1 MTKPTNKILKTFQ
14 LFLLLF
20 AAAFS
25 CTDSNAQPHQ
35 ADNVNNKGQ
44 YEAVMKQRLD
54 SLKHAVPKE
63 HAHHDSLVS
72 VLYEEYEQQYLN
84 LGGRGK
90 WKEAL
95 PIALACE
102 AIFIGNLLPKEEAD
116 LIYNIGYIYDKDGQY
131 WQGIDYFHRSVAR
144 YEALQET
151 GEQDVRNDIA
161 LAYNNIGV
169 AHAETGFFTQRK
181 ESYLKAKEIWESL
194 DDVDKSNLISL
205 YGNLLQLYRQYG
217 DKQAAE
223 ELITAINL
231 NFDQWIA
238 EDGFANRQKGV
249 ETARPKPFYHVEK
262 HRLNIL
268 YTDLI
273 SDKDGGIAHLDSLHT
288 HFKDMHVDDQKRFSA
303 YLLTAISHA
312 AAPLVDYDDPEERK
326 QKKQYLDLGMRESI
340 RLGDRYNQM
349 IFHSRLVSYYL
360 EAEQDRKKALSHLDQ
375 AIGIGHE
382 MDIREFNLINL
393 YLKKGDVLQQSERF
407 PEAEK
412 LVLKSMSILLDQT
425 ITDPTVVQLGDFEQ
439 RNDIYYVNAL
449 KQTASLY
456 KNEYERSNAPAH
468 GQLAQH
474 FYNLAANLFHIYYQK
489 GAYNP
494 WLNTTNTA
502 INEGLLS
509 LHLEGGTADEISLI
523 NLMENNRS
531 QHLAKEFEA
540 KHQRFLHI
548 PDSLL
553 TQRNLLQI
561 EMVGYEQAGKH
572 TEKEYEVLQT
582 ALMDVE
588 AKIQQADGRHFSFF
602 GGTFDIREVQ
612 SELQEQEYIVRYVVA
627 EENLYAYTL
636 HKDEISILKLGNKDT
651 LLSLTEQYYETI
663 KNKHH
668 DYVGQAIELYAVL
681 IEPLKLP
688 LDSLKNL
695 VIIPDNKL
703 NYLPFETLIHSE
715 SKRPLVTM
723 CPISYSHGL
732 RLWLLQRKA
741 VSSAKGKQY
750 FAAFAPQYSSEY
762 MLSFADNQPVNRNR
776 LQDITGATHEAVQL
790 AQRFGGNLYR
800 GIKASKHDFLQ
811 QATAYKIYHFAMHA
825 LLDESNHLHS
835 SLVFQDEEHL
845 YYHELYGLH
854 FPAELVVLS
863 ACNTGM
869 GNLENGEGLMSLS
882 RALTYAGVRSSV
894 YSLWEVPDEE
904 TAEIMLSFYEHL
916 KAGHSKVESLTLAKR
931 DFLANNPMKS
941 HPFFWAGF
949 VVNGNTEPL
958 DDKGALHWY
967 LWPTVG
973 GLALIVLLFLLRR
986 RNYRPRIL
994 QSSQVDVN

>member
-1 MTKPTNKILKTFQ
+1 MAKSTNKILKTFQ
-14 LFLLLF
+14 LFILLF
-20 AAAFS
+20 AAALS
-25 CTDSNAQPHQ
+25 CTDGNAQISQ
-35 ADNVNNKGQ
+35 TNEVNNKGL
-44 YEAVMKQRLD
+44 YETVMKQRLD
-54 SLKHAVPKE
+54 SLKHVVPKE
-63 HAHHDSLVS
+63 HTHHDSLVS

-84 LGGRGK
+84 LGSKGQ
-90 WKEAL
+90 WNEAL

-102 AIFIGNLLPKEEAD
+102 AIFIGHLRPKEEAD
-116 LIYNIGYIYDKDGQY
+116 LIYNIGYIYDKCEQY
-131 WQGIDYFHRSVAR
+131 VQGIDYFHRAIAS
-144 YEALQET
+144 YEDIHDTE
-151 GEQDVRNDIA
+151 EQDVRNDIA

-205 YGNLLQLYRQYG
+205 YGNLLRLYRQYG

-223 ELITAINL
+223 ELIMAVNS

-238 EDGFANRQKGV
+238 EGSFRQDKTGIR
-249 ETARPKPFYHVEK
+249 ESRPDAFYQFEK

-273 SDKDGGIAHLDSLHT
+273 SDKAGGLTHLDSLYT
-288 HFKDMHVDDQKRFSA
+288 HFKNMHVDDQKRFSA

-312 AAPLVDYDDPEERK
+312 AAPLVDYDDPKERK
-326 QKKQYLDLGMRESI
+326 QKKQYLDLGMQESI

-382 MDIREFNLINL
+382 MDIREFNLLNL
-393 YLKKGDVLQQSERF
+393 YLKKGDVLQQSGRF
-407 PEAEK
+407 HEAEK
-412 LVLKSMSILLDQT
+412 LVLKSMSILLDRS

-456 KNEYERSNAPAH
+456 KNEYERSHTPAH

-494 WLNTTNTA
+494 WLNMTNAA

-509 LHLEGGTADEISLI
+509 LHLEGDGADEISLV

-531 QHLAKEFEA
+531 QYLAKEFQA
-540 KHQRFLHI
+540 KYQRFLDI
-548 PDSLL
+548 PDSLF
-553 TQRNLLQI
+553 TERNLLQI
-561 EMVGYEQAGKH
+561 EMAGYERAGKH
-572 TEKEYEVLQT
+572 TEKEHEMLRT

-588 AKIQQADGRHFSFF
+588 AKIQQADDRHFSFF
-602 GGTFDIREVQ
+602 ESTFDIKEVQ

-636 HKDEISILKLGNKDT
+636 HKDEISILKLGNKDS
-651 LLSLTEQYYETI
+651 LLSLTEQYHETI
-663 KNKHH
+663 KHKHH
-668 DYVGQAIELYAVL
+668 DYVGQAMELYVAL

-688 LDSLKNL
+688 LDRLKKL

-703 NYLPFETLIHSE
+703 NFLPFETLIHTE
-715 SKRPLVTM
+715 SKRPLVTI

-732 RLWLLQRKA
+732 RLWLLQRRA
-741 VSSAKGKQY
+741 VSSAKGKPY
-750 FAAFAPQYSSEY
+750 LAAFAPQYSSDY
-762 MLSFADNQPVNRNR
+762 MLSFADNHPANRNR

-790 AQRFGGNLYR
+790 AQHFGGNLYR
-800 GIKASKHDFLQ
+800 GTKATKHDFLQ
-811 QATAYKIYHFAMHA
+811 QATTYQIYHFAMHA

-869 GNLENGEGLMSLS
+869 GSLENGEGLMSLS

-904 TAEIMLSFYEHL
+904 TAEIMLSFYKHL
-916 KAGHSKVESLTLAKR
+916 KAGHSKVESLTFAKR

-958 DDKGALHWY
+958 DDTHSYRY
-967 LWPTVG
+967 LWFMVG
-973 GLALIVLLFLLRR
+973 GVVLIALLFLFRR
-986 RNYRPRIL
+986 RSYRTHVL
-994 QSSQVDVN
+994 